1 MQEAALDY
9 RGSGEFVMRLTKN
22 CRYVLDVLIANP
34 PELKSSVY
42 NAFAWMSV
50 IEKDRIESYAVYMGV
65 LSTLAEG
72 GYIEWIDGSTSEFML
87 TEKGKNYKE
96 LKYMEIRSAVIHESI
111 GFALGVGAAI
121 VVKLLVN

>member
-1 MQEAALDY
+1 MQKAALDH
-9 RGSGEFVMRLTKN
+9 RGGSEFVMRLTKN

-34 PELKSSVY
+34 PQTQSSSY
-42 NAFAWMSV
+42 DAFAWMSV

-96 LKYMEIRSAVIHESI
+96 LKYMEIRSAVIHEAI